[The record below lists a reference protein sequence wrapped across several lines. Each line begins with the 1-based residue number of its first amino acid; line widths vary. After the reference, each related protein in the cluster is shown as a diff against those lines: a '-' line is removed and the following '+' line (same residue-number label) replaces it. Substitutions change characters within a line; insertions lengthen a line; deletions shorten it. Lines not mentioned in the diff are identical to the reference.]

1 VIISAISQSLW
12 LGHVRARIVK
22 EVWHRNLVAPVHTEK
37 YARGPDFWVG
47 SVKMATTTDERI
59 LDVKDLR
66 TYFYTQEGEVKAVDG
81 LTYHINKGESVG
93 LVGESACGKS
103 VSALSILRLIPYPP
117 GIIVGGEIFFQGQ
130 DLLKSSES
138 EMRHIRGN
146 RIAMIFQEPT
156 TSLNP
161 VLTVKRQISEALE
174 LHRGMDKEASLQ
186 ETIRLL
192 KLVGIPDAEQ
202 RAQDYPFQFSGGMQ
216 QRIMIAMALSCDPS
230 LLIADEP
237 TTSVDVTVQAQLL
250 EILAELRD
258 RLGTAVL
265 IITHNM
271 GVVARY
277 VDRVQVMYAGR
288 LVESAATD
296 ELYGNPKHPY
306 TIGLLASVPRL
317 DSERK
322 KSLRVITG
330 LPPNLARLPGGC
342 AFHPRCEYAM
352 DRCRV
357 EAPVL
362 EDIGGN
368 HLRACFYDADK
379 LHKY

>member
-1 VIISAISQSLW
+1 
-12 LGHVRARIVK
+12 
-22 EVWHRNLVAPVHTEK
+22 
-37 YARGPDFWVG
+37 
-47 SVKMATTTDERI
+47 MTTTDEVV
-59 LDVKDLR
+59 LEVKNLQ

-81 LTYHINKGESVG
+81 LSYFIKKGESVG

-103 VSALSILRLIPYPP
+103 VSALSVLRLIPYPP
-117 GIIVGGEIFFQGQ
+117 GIIMGGEIIFQGR
-130 DLLKSSES
+130 DLLKVSEE

-146 RIAMIFQEPT
+146 QIAMIFQEPT

-161 VLTVKRQISEALE
+161 VLTIKRQISESLE
-174 LHRGMDKEASLQ
+174 LHRGLDKEQGLQ

-192 KLVGIPDAEQ
+192 RLVGISDAER
-202 RAQDYPFQFSGGMQ
+202 RAEHYPFQFSGGMQ
-216 QRIMIAMALSCDPS
+216 QRIMIAMALSCDPQ

-237 TTSVDVTVQAQLL
+237 TTSLDVTVQAQLL
-250 EILAELRD
+250 EIIADLRH

-265 IITHNM
+265 LITHNL

-277 VDRVQVMYAGR
+277 VDRVNVMYAGN
-288 LVESAATD
+288 LVETGSTD
-296 ELYGNPKHPY
+296 EIYGDPQHPY

-322 KSLRVITG
+322 KSLRVIKG
-330 LPPNLARLPGGC
+330 LPPNLSRLPGGC
-342 AFHPRCEYAM
+342 SFHPRCEYAF

-357 EAPVL
+357 EMPKL
-362 EDIGGN
+362 EEVSPG

-379 LHKY
+379 LKK